1 MMLRWEET
9 FAIVTDVKRMEE
21 HLRPTPVKELVEG
34 EVDDPNTK
42 VSNRVMVVEEHIQS
56 LTTLLIEFKD
66 FFFHFRSQRHG
77 STLI

>member
-1 MMLRWEET
+1 
-9 FAIVTDVKRMEE
+9 MEE

-66 FFFHFRSQRHG
+66 VFSILEANDMDQH
-77 STLI
+77 